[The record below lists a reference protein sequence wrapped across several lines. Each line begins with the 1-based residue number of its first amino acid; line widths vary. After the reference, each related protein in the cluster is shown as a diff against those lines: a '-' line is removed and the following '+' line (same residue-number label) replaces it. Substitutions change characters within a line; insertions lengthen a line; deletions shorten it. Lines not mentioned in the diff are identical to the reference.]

1 MYDDDP
7 SWCVFLNL
15 LKALYCENP
24 IRIDIA
30 GSAQSIA
37 EITPELLY
45 RTYNTFY
52 NLNNMVLSIAGNFE
66 VDKVL
71 ELCDKLLP
79 EAKDIKIENKLPNE
93 PSDVFLKKIE
103 KKLEVSMPTFEI
115 GFKEK
120 PQKDNMRARILS
132 EMLLE
137 IIFGESTQFYQLLY
151 SKGVINSTFGTEVM
165 SGDGYF
171 VNILG
176 GEAPDP
182 ELVYDEIV
190 AEIERVK
197 AEGLSR
203 ELFENI
209 KKQFYGGR
217 VSSFNTV
224 ENVASSALG
233 AYFEG
238 HDAFDALDIIS
249 SITFEELCEHF
260 KGQFNEKYSSISVIN
275 PM

>member
-1 MYDDDP
+1 
-7 SWCVFLNL
+7 
-15 LKALYCENP
+15 
-24 IRIDIA
+24 
-30 GSAQSIA
+30 
-37 EITPELLY
+37 
-45 RTYNTFY
+45 
-52 NLNNMVLSIAGNFE
+52 
-66 VDKVL
+66 
-71 ELCDKLLP
+71 
-79 EAKDIKIENKLPNE
+79 
-93 PSDVFLKKIE
+93 
-103 KKLEVSMPTFEI
+103 
-115 GFKEK
+115 
-120 PQKDNMRARILS
+120 MRARLLS

-137 IIFGESTQFYQLLY
+137 MIFGESTQFYQSLY

-182 ELVYDEIV
+182 ELAYDEIV
-190 AEIERVK
+190 NEIERVK

-203 ELFENI
+203 DLFENV

-224 ENVASSALG
+224 ENVASSALS

-238 HDAFDALDIIS
+238 HDAFDALEIIS
-249 SITFEELCEHF
+249 QITFEELCEHF
-260 KGQFNEKYSSISVIN
+260 KGQFKAQHSSISVIN